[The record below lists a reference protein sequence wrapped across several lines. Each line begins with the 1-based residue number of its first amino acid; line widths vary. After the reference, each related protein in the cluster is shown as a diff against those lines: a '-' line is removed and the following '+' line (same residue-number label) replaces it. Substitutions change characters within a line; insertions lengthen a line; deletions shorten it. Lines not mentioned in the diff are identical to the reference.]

1 MATINSIIVEAIVI
15 GSVDYKE
22 SSKILK
28 VFSKELGIISVM
40 ARGAKRPNS
49 KMQNLT
55 SIFTI
60 AKLELV
66 KRNDFY
72 YLDDGQIIS
81 INEHLRIDIK
91 NIYSAELC
99 IQFVEK
105 TLMEAQIDKYIYLLL
120 IKTIKFLGETDH
132 KNRLI
137 SMFIIKYMSMIGFRP
152 QLNTCVICGKK
163 NNPELGFSM
172 EYGGI
177 TCLNHSITY
186 DYLQQDEYNYLIW
199 LMYSKIDSVNELKI
213 EINEKMICKY
223 LINFFIKKTEINKP
237 TVLEAYHRFMLD

>member
-1 MATINSIIVEAIVI
+1 MVEGIII

-55 SIFTI
+55 SLFTI
-60 AKLELV
+60 AKLDLIR
-66 KRNDFY
+66 RNDFY

-81 INEHLRIDIK
+81 INEHLRLDIK

-105 TLMEAQIDKYIYLLL
+105 TLMEAQIDKYVYLLL
-120 IKTIKFLGETDH
+120 IKTIRFLAETKN

-137 SMFIIKYMSMIGFRP
+137 SMFVIKYMSMIGYRP
-152 QLNTCVICGKK
+152 QLKSCVVCGKHASK
-163 NNPELGFSM
+163 EIGFSM
-172 EYGGI
+172 DYGGI
-177 TCLNHSITY
+177 TCLHHDITY
-186 DYLQQDEYNYLIW
+186 DYLKSDEYKYLVW
-199 LMYSKIDSVNELKI
+199 LMYSKIDNVNDLDLD
-213 EINEKMICKY
+213 INENVICKY

-237 TVLEAYHRFMLD
+237 TVLEAYHRFMFD